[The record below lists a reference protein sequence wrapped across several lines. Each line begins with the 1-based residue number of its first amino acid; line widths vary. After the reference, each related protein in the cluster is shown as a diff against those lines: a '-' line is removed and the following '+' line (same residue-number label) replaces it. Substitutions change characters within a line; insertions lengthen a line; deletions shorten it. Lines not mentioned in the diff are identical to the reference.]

1 MNNNYMYPGFY
12 NNQQYEKD
20 LQNIMRD
27 AQNKLNQLHSQ
38 QQPQQPQQQVP
49 ITQNFQLSPTQNLSG
64 IKYAIDIEDVK
75 RQTVFGDTLFINKDY
90 TQLWLKKATGDVK
103 TYEVRE
109 IIEKDEKDLKI
120 DELTAKI
127 DRLERELKE
136 NEQSNNTDVSK
147 SDENIKSKGTNSK
160 SSRK

>member
-1 MNNNYMYPGFY
+1 MYPGFY

-27 AQNKLNQLHSQ
+27 TQNKLNQLHSQ

-49 ITQNFQLSPTQNLSG
+49 ITQNFQLSPTQNLSS
-64 IKYAIDIEDVK
+64 IKYVNDIEDVK
-75 RQTVFGDTLFINKDY
+75 RQTVFGDTLFVNKDY
-90 TQLWLKKATGDVK
+90 TQLWLKRATGEVK
-103 TYEVRE
+103 TYEVKE

-127 DRLERELKE
+127 DRLERELKD
-136 NEQSNNTDVSK
+136 NEQSNNTNVDK
-147 SDENIKSKGTNSK
+147 YDEDDKPKRANSK